1 MKHLSKSL
9 VMLLAAVVLLAGC
22 TKKSSEKQILS
33 FSFYSPEVEATIME
47 SAKTIVATVPT
58 GTDLTALVPIITV
71 SEKATINPA
80 SGVRQDFT
88 NTVMYT
94 VTAEDGSQ
102 ASYAVAVTVEGNG
115 GGNGGGGGGEEQQYS
130 ISATANP
137 TEGGTVSGYGLYAS
151 GESCT
156 LIAMA
161 NSGYTFTNWTENGS
175 EVSTDMN
182 YTFTVTGSRNL
193 VANFTYNGGGGGS
206 SDGRFSVSETQKVD
220 FAPGN
225 LQYQASTGTWRFAE
239 HQYDYVGE
247 DNEHISSTYSGW
259 IDLFGWGTWT
269 GSSPNP
275 YITSKDNVNYTF
287 DPADFQGTV
296 AGYESRTWRTP
307 TKDEWTY
314 VFDTRSTPSGIR
326 FAKAQVNEVNG
337 VILLPDDWNAST
349 YALNSYNTDD
359 AGFSSNVIT
368 ALEWTTLENA
378 GAVFLPAAGGR
389 YGTSVSGVGSGGYY
403 WSASYD
409 NSYGAYNVFFSDGY
423 LSTDIAYD
431 RYYGFSVRLVC
442 PAE

>member
-156 LIAMA
+156 LIAM
-161 NSGYTFTNWTENGS
+161 
-175 EVSTDMN
+175 
-182 YTFTVTGSRNL
+182 
-193 VANFTYNGGGGGS
+193 
-206 SDGRFSVSETQKVD
+206 
-220 FAPGN
+220 
-225 LQYQASTGTWRFAE
+225 
-239 HQYDYVGE
+239 
-247 DNEHISSTYSGW
+247 
-259 IDLFGWGTWT
+259 
-269 GSSPNP
+269 
-275 YITSKDNVNYTF
+275 
-287 DPADFQGTV
+287 
-296 AGYESRTWRTP
+296 
-307 TKDEWTY
+307 
-314 VFDTRSTPSGIR
+314 
-326 FAKAQVNEVNG
+326 
-337 VILLPDDWNAST
+337 
-349 YALNSYNTDD
+349 
-359 AGFSSNVIT
+359 
-368 ALEWTTLENA
+368 
-378 GAVFLPAAGGR
+378 
-389 YGTSVSGVGSGGYY
+389 
-403 WSASYD
+403 
-409 NSYGAYNVFFSDGY
+409 
-423 LSTDIAYD
+423 
-431 RYYGFSVRLVC
+431 
-442 PAE
+442 

>member
-47 SAKTIVATVPT
+47 SAKTIVATVPS
-58 GTDLTALVPIITV
+58 GTDITALVPIITV

-193 VANFTYNGGGGGS
+193 VANFTYNGGGGGG
-206 SDGRFSVSETQKVD
+206 SDGRFSVSETKKVY

-275 YITSKDNVNYTF
+275 YITDDHVNYTF

-337 VILLPDDWNAST
+337 VILLPDDWNVST
-349 YALNSYNTDD
+349 YALNSCNTED
-359 AGFSSNVIT
+359 ADFSSNVIT
-368 ALEWTTLENA
+368 ALQWMTMENA
-378 GAVFLPAAGGR
+378 GAVFLPAAGYR
-389 YGTSVSGVGSGGYY
+389 YWTSVYGVGSWGYC
-403 WSASYD
+403 WSASGSSSD
-409 NSYGAYNVFFSDGY
+409 SAYNMGFNDGTLYTSD
-423 LSTDIAYD
+423 AYY
-431 RYYGFSVRLVC
+431 RYYGLSVRLVC
-442 PAE
+442 PAQ

>member
-1 MKHLSKSL
+1 MKYLSKSL

-22 TKKSSEKQILS
+22 TKKSNEKKILT
-33 FSFYSPEVEATIME
+33 FSFFEPEVEATVME
-47 SAKTIVATVPT
+47 NAKTVVARMPA
-58 GTDLTALVPIITV
+58 GTDITALVPIITV
-71 SEKATINPA
+71 SDKATVNPA

-206 SDGRFSVSETQKVD
+206 SDGRFSVSETQKVH

-225 LQYQASTGTWRFAE
+225 LQYKNGIWRFAE
-239 HQYDYVGE
+239 HQYDIAQTSNGE
-247 DNEHISSTYSGW
+247 WNTSDW

-275 YITSKDNVNYTF
+275 YITSEDNVNYTF

-378 GAVFLPAAGGR
+378 GAVFLPAAGESEW
-389 YGTSVSGVGSGGYY
+389 TSVYGVGSYGLY
-403 WSASYD
+403 WSASC
-409 NSYGAYNVFFSDGY
+409 NNSDGAWSVY
-423 LSTDIAYD
+423 FFDGSLYSYFADG
-431 RYYGFSVRLVC
+431 RYCGHSVRLVC

>member
-1 MKHLSKSL
+1 MKHLSKSF
-9 VMLLAAVVLLAGC
+9 VMLLAAIVLLAGC

-33 FSFYSPEVEATIME
+33 FSFYSPAVEATIME

-58 GTDLTALVPIITV
+58 GTDLTALVPIINV
-71 SEKATINPA
+71 SEKATVNPA

-115 GGNGGGGGGEEQQYS
+115 GGNGGGGGGEEQQCS

-206 SDGRFSVSETQKVD
+206 SDGRFSVSDTQKVH

-225 LQYQASTGTWRFAE
+225 LQYKNGIWRFAE
-239 HQYDYVGE
+239 HQYDIAQTSDGE
-247 DNEHISSTYSGW
+247 WNTSDW

-275 YITSKDNVNYTF
+275 YNTSLEDVAYSF
-287 DPADFQGTV
+287 SSADFQGSV
-296 AGYESRTWRTP
+296 AGYESYTWRTP
-307 TKDEWTY
+307 TRNEWVY
-314 VFDTRSTPSGIR
+314 VFNTRSTPSGIR
-326 FAKAQVNEVNG
+326 YAKAKVNELNG
-337 VILLPDDWNAST
+337 VILLPDDWNVST
-349 YALNSYNTDD
+349 YALNSCNTED
-359 AGFSSNVIT
+359 ADFSSNVIT
-368 ALEWTTLENA
+368 ALQWMTMENA
-378 GAVFLPAAGGR
+378 GAVFLPAAGWR
-389 YGTSVSGVGSGGYY
+389 YKTASYVVGLGGYY
-403 WSASYD
+403 WSSYAESYYAYFVHFDDDEFYASYAG
-409 NSYGAYNVFFSDGY
+409 SRHQGV
-423 LSTDIAYD
+423 
-431 RYYGFSVRLVC
+431 SVRLVC
-442 PAE
+442 SAE

>member
-71 SEKATINPA
+71 SEKATVNPA

-193 VANFTYNGGGGGS
+193 VANFTYNGGGGGG

-275 YITSKDNVNYTF
+275 CNTSTNYNDYTF
-287 DPADFQGTV
+287 DLDDFQGTIT
-296 AGYESRTWRTP
+296 GYENYIWRTLS
-307 TKDEWTY
+307 KKEWEY
-314 VFDTRSTPSGIR
+314 VFNTRSTSSGICY
-326 FAKAQVNEVNG
+326 AKACVNNVNG
-337 VILLPDDWNAST
+337 VILLPDDWSSSYYSLSSTNTAGAS
-349 YALNSYNTDD
+349 
-359 AGFSSNVIT
+359 FSSNTIT
-368 ALEWTTLENA
+368 SSQWDTLEQH
-378 GAVFLPAAGGR
+378 GAIFLPAAGYRTGA
-389 YGTSVSGVGSGGYY
+389 SVSYVGSAGAY
-403 WSASYD
+403 WSLSSSSSSDLASGVYF
-409 NSYGAYNVFFSDGY
+409 NSGIFSADYGYRYNG
-423 LSTDIAYD
+423 
-431 RYYGFSVRLVC
+431 RSVRLARL
-442 PAE
+442 AE

>member
-193 VANFTYNGGGGGS
+193 VANFTYNGGGGS
-206 SDGRFSVSETQKVD
+206 SSSGLFSVSETKKVY

-225 LQYQASTGTWRFAE
+225 LQYKNGSWRFAE
-239 HQYDYVGE
+239 HQYDMAQTSDGE
-247 DNEHISSTYSGW
+247 WNTSDW
-259 IDLFGWGTWT
+259 VDLFGWGTWT

-275 YITSKDNVNYTF
+275 CNTSTNYNDYTF
-287 DPADFQGTV
+287 DLDDFQGTIT
-296 AGYESRTWRTP
+296 GYENYIWRTLS
-307 TKDEWTY
+307 KKEWEY
-314 VFDTRSTPSGIR
+314 VFNTRSTSSGICY
-326 FAKAQVNEVNG
+326 AKACVNNVNG
-337 VILLPDDWNAST
+337 VILLPDDWSSSYYSLSSTNTAGAS
-349 YALNSYNTDD
+349 
-359 AGFSSNVIT
+359 FSSNTIT
-368 ALEWTTLENA
+368 SSQWDTLEQH
-378 GAVFLPAAGGR
+378 GAIFLPAAGYRTGA
-389 YGTSVSGVGSGGYY
+389 SVSYVGSAGAY
-403 WSASYD
+403 WSLSSSSSSDLASGVYF
-409 NSYGAYNVFFSDGY
+409 NSGIFSADYGYRYNG
-423 LSTDIAYD
+423 
-431 RYYGFSVRLVC
+431 RSVRLARL
-442 PAE
+442 AE